1 VHQYLTNNVTA
12 PILNL
17 ATYTTT
23 PNPAVATPQNN
34 YQYQAEGIYRQ
45 SQVIVSGNSR
55 FKRLSLFGNYS
66 FNLAKG
72 DTDGAGSSPSDPY
85 DIGLDYGRTPYD
97 NRNRGVLFGNI
108 SAPYAISLSPFFSFN
123 TGAPFNITTGEDTS
137 GNNQFNFRPTYSPLT
152 GSNCTTANGATE
164 TPYGCLDLGTV
175 AGHTLIPFGLGN
187 SPNSYS
193 LNMRVS
199 KVVGFGPK
207 VTGGGP
213 GGGGPGG
220 GPRGGGIGGRG
231 LSGNS
236 GGPGRLDQAVPR
248 KYNITFSAF
257 ATNVLNHENL
267 GTPSG
272 VLLNRS
278 ETGVASVSPLFNH
291 PQSLAGGFFGPRTS
305 GNRSIFLSAVFN
317 F

>member
-1 VHQYLTNNVTA
+1 M
-12 PILNL
+12 
-17 ATYTTT
+17 
-23 PNPAVATPQNN
+23 
-34 YQYQAEGIYRQ
+34 
-45 SQVIVSGNSR
+45 
-55 FKRLSLFGNYS
+55 
-66 FNLAKG
+66 
-72 DTDGAGSSPSDPY
+72 
-85 DIGLDYGRTPYD
+85 
-97 NRNRGVLFGNI
+97 
-108 SAPYAISLSPFFSFN
+108 APYAISLSPFFGFN
-123 TGAPFNITTGEDTS
+123 TGAPFNITTGENTS
-137 GNNQFNFRPTYSPLT
+137 GNNQFNFRPTFSPLT
-152 GSNCTTANGATE
+152 GTDCTPANGATQ

-187 SPNSYS
+187 SPNNYS
-193 LNMRVS
+193 LNMRIS

-213 GGGGPGG
+213 GGGQGG

-257 ATNVLNHENL
+257 AANLLNHENL
-267 GTPSG
+267 GSPSG

-278 ETGVASVSPLFNH
+278 ESDVASVSPLFNH